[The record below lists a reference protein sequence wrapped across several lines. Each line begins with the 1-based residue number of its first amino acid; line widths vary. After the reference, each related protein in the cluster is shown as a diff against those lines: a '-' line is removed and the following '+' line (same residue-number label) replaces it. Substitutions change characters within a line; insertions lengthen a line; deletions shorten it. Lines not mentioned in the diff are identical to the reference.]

1 MELYRTID
9 KRKFQKI
16 HEAIEWNP
24 KSQRILSFVGA
35 GGKTTLLYA
44 LSEELAQMGYRVLVM
59 TTTHMRKPEENF
71 YEYHSLPELKAGQ
84 VLTVGTTCGDGKIR
98 MPDDVRMDVLCE
110 KADVILVEADGSRRK
125 PFKIPAEHEPVLLPE
140 TDLVIGVLGWNSVG
154 QKISEV
160 SHRPA
165 DVASFLQK
173 NQEERMTV
181 EDMRKASFDEGG
193 ICKNV
198 KVPSCIIWN
207 RWKKEKIEIGKNFPV
222 IFCEEV

>member
-9 KRKFQKI
+9 NRKFQKI

-24 KSQRILSFVGA
+24 EEQRVLSFVGA

-44 LSEELAQMGYRVLVM
+44 LAKELAQMGFRVLVM
-59 TTTHMRKPEENF
+59 TTTHMEKPKQNF
-71 YEYHSLPELKAGQ
+71 CEYRAMPELKKGQ
-84 VLTVGTTCGDGKIR
+84 VLTIGTECEDGKIR
-98 MPDDVRMDVLCE
+98 MPDGVRMDMLCG

-125 PFKIPAEHEPVLLPE
+125 PFKIPAAHEPVLLPE
-140 TDLVIGVLGWNSVG
+140 TDLVIGVLGFQSVG
-154 QKISEV
+154 RKISEV
-160 SHRPA
+160 AHRPA

-173 NQEERMTV
+173 KPEERITV
-181 EDMRKASFDEGG
+181 EDMRKASFDERG

-198 KVPSCIIWN
+198 KVPYRIIWN
-207 RWKKEKIEIGKNFPV
+207 RWKKEKIETGKNFPV